1 MSADNS
7 SRGSIAS
14 SVKDWRRVCA
24 AAGSAPPQ
32 RAKASR
38 SSLLRIDGLK
48 MLRVQRD
55 VRARIPARDE
65 TPPRPSIMKIEP
77 QPLLLLLR
85 LPLRFSFYL
94 RGQYGLFILR

>member
-1 MSADNS
+1 MSADSS

-14 SVKDWRRVCA
+14 SVKDWRRICA
-24 AAGSAPPQ
+24 AAGSPPPPSAPPQ

-38 SSLLRIDGLK
+38 SSLPRIDGLK

-55 VRARIPARDE
+55 ARARIPARDE

-77 QPLLLLLR
+77 PPLLLLYDS
-85 LPLRFSFYL
+85 RFGF
-94 RGQYGLFILR
+94 LFTER